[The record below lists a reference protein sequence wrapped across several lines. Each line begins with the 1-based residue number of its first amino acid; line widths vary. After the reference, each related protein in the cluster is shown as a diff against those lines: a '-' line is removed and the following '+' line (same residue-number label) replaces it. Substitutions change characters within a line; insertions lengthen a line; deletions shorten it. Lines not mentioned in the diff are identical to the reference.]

1 MSDLRPRAA
10 HRAMGGGRL
19 DDGAFRALVEEC
31 PWLVML
37 LGADGIVRYTSP
49 AVERLL
55 GYTAGEVTGRAIGEL
70 VHPRD
75 VALLGDRVSLGPQ
88 GTLLRLR
95 LRAGGWRT
103 CEVSS
108 PGAAPAGDGLV
119 LWVRPTGP
127 LDGGQERQDR
137 LRHVLNRAAREWQL
151 TFDSIESPILLVDG
165 GGRLRRM
172 NRAAME
178 LSGATYQAC
187 LGRPVAEIGTGQ
199 PWRAAGELAADARA
213 AGSALSCQALDGDG
227 RTWDLAASLVRF
239 PFEPDERVIVV
250 AREITEIVRLQES
263 LRNSQVMSA
272 MGALVGGVAHEVRN
286 PLFGISAA
294 LDAFNECFGEHE
306 EYREYIDVLR
316 SQVDRLSELMREL
329 LEYGKPPATE
339 LAAGALAD
347 VVAEG
352 LETCAPLAAKAEVR
366 IACRVAEPLPPVPM
380 DRGRLVQVFHN
391 LVENA
396 VQHSPRGGA
405 VEVEVEAADGSWIVC
420 AVKDSG
426 PGFRDGDLERLFDP
440 FFSRRIGG
448 TGLGLSIV
456 QRIVDEHRGLI
467 SAANRPE
474 GGAALT
480 LRLPAAHSAPP
491 AAPTAPRPR

>member
-1 MSDLRPRAA
+1 MSDPRPRAA
-10 HRAMGGGRL
+10 RRAVGERRL
-19 DDGAFRALVEEC
+19 DEGAFRALVEGC

-37 LGADGIVRYTSP
+37 VDAGGTVTYASS

-55 GYTAGEVTGRAIGEL
+55 GYGAEEVTGRAIAEL

-75 VALLGDRVSLGPQ
+75 VALLGDRVSLTPQ

-95 LRAGGWRT
+95 LRAGGWRA

-108 PGAAPAGDGLV
+108 PGAAPGGAAGGVV
-119 LWVRPTGP
+119 LWARATGP

-165 GGRLRRM
+165 DGRLRRM

-187 LGRPVAEIGTGQ
+187 LGRPVVEIGTGQ
-199 PWRAAGELAADARA
+199 PWRAAGDLAAAARA
-213 AGSALSCQALDGDG
+213 AGSALSSQVLDGDG

-250 AREITEIVRLQES
+250 AREITEIVRLQDS

-339 LAAGALAD
+339 LAPGSLAE
-347 VVAEG
+347 VLAEG

-366 IACRVAEPLPPVPM
+366 IARLIAEPLPPVPM

-396 VQHSPRGGA
+396 IQHSPRGGA
-405 VEVEVEAADGSWIVC
+405 VEVEVDAVEGSWIVC

-426 PGFRDGDLERLFDP
+426 AGFRDGDLERLFEP

-456 QRIVDEHRGLI
+456 QRIVDEHRGRI
-467 SAANRPE
+467 TAANRPQ
-474 GGAALT
+474 GGAVLT
-480 LRLPAAHSAPP
+480 LRLPAA
-491 AAPTAPRPR
+491 PRPR